1 MIYTV
6 RHRTTYSYDG
16 ALTFARCVLR
26 LTPVSNSY
34 QTVFE
39 SGVTVTPAPTQRSSR
54 IGPFGEETI
63 SVTIET
69 PHDELIIQSHSRVE
83 VRARAIDPGDPG
95 PAWEAIRAYSLET
108 GDLGADSP
116 ASYIYPTARTPIVA
130 EITEFARECFP
141 AGGAIAAGAD
151 ALMRRIYDAFAYDP
165 TATDVTTPID
175 EAFEARRGVCQDFAH
190 IMIAAVRGLGLP
202 AAYVSGYLRTIPPPG
217 KARLAGADATH
228 AWVQVW
234 CGPQLGWIGFDP
246 TNAIRSGEDHITL
259 AIGRDYGD
267 VAPVDS
273 IMLTSREA
281 KLKVEVDVIPD
292 GEAMPESGPDPGVVQ
307 PLFPDRARA

>member
-1 MIYTV
+1 VIYTV

-16 ALTFARCVLR
+16 ALSFARCVLR
-26 LTPVSNSY
+26 LTPQSTSF

-39 SGVTVTPAPTQRSSR
+39 SGVTVTPAPSQRSSR

-69 PHDELIIQSHSRVE
+69 PHDELIIESHSRVE
-83 VRARAIDPGDPG
+83 VRAQTIDASDPG
-95 PAWEAIRAYSLET
+95 PAWEAVRTDSLET
-108 GDLGADSP
+108 GDIGADSP
-116 ASYIYPTARTPIVA
+116 ASFIYPTARTPIVA
-130 EITEFARECFP
+130 EITEFARESFP
-141 AGGAIAAGAD
+141 PNGGVAEGAGQ
-151 ALMRRIYDAFAYDP
+151 LMRRIHDDFAYDP
-165 TATDVTTPID
+165 TATDVTTPIA
-175 EAFEARRGVCQDFAH
+175 EAFAAKRGVCQDFAH
-190 IMIAAVRGLGLP
+190 IMIAALRGLGLP

-217 KARLAGADATH
+217 KARLAGAAATH
-228 AWVQVW
+228 AWVRVW
-234 CGPQLGWIGFDP
+234 CGPALGWIGFDP

-292 GEAMPESGPDPGVVQ
+292 GEAMPGVVR
-307 PLFPDRARA
+307 FPDKALA

>member
-1 MIYTV
+1 MIYTL
-6 RHRTTYSYDG
+6 RHRTTYSYDST
-16 ALTFARCVLR
+16 LTFARCVLR
-26 LTPVSNSY
+26 LTPQTNAF

-39 SGVTVTPAPTQRSSR
+39 SEVTVTPEPTQRSSR
-54 IGPFGEETI
+54 TGPFDEETI
-63 SVTIET
+63 TVTIET
-69 PHDELIIQSHSRVE
+69 PHDELVIESHCRLE
-83 VRARAIDPGDPG
+83 VRASAVDPSDPG
-95 PAWEAIRAYSLET
+95 PAWETVRASSLQT

-116 ASYIYPTARTPIVA
+116 ATYIYPTVRTPIVA
-130 EITEFARECFP
+130 DITDFARDCFP
-141 AGGAIAAGAD
+141 PGGPIAAGAD
-151 ALMRRIYDAFAYDP
+151 ELMRRIYAAFAYDP
-165 TATDVTTPID
+165 TATDVTTPIA
-175 EAFEARRGVCQDFAH
+175 EAFAARRGVCQDFAH

-228 AWVQVW
+228 AWVRVW
-234 CGPQLGWIGFDP
+234 CGPKLGWIGFDP

-292 GEAMPESGPDPGVVQ
+292 GEPMPEGVV